1 MKNLETHLSNLLEEA
16 EDRVI
21 GLRRRGNQDDSQTK
35 SLALWERRKRGLKK
49 MRIGFE
55 HASKYNTVFKRN
67 LT

>member
-55 HASKYNTVFKRN
+55 HAS
-67 LT
+67 